1 MGDTPVVKNTPELLR
16 KIYGIKD
23 SSNKL
28 EEVLVISADVTGM
41 ILSIIGIKKGYKTL
55 KNSISKANW
64 TKIETQNINK
74 KGDQGE
80 ALIEAI
86 DNKKGNYDLK
96 NASNGLDK
104 VNIDLKNKMVEIKEI
119 KTTTK
124 EIESAVLKKLLNKN
138 QTKRGKEYMEYYQNR
153 IKNIKNSKTDIKL
166 RMNEFNKI
174 TKGFNFKY
182 KFIVLKINEKTGKVM
197 EIREYNWKRVEKINI
212 NEYKSIYKNN
222 TIFDYGKSSTIP
234 DNYDIYLDSYIKKE
248 EKNDKNK

>member
-96 NASNGLDK
+96 N
-104 VNIDLKNKMVEIKEI
+104 KMVEIKEI

-138 QTKRGKEYMEYYQNR
+138 
-153 IKNIKNSKTDIKL
+153 
-166 RMNEFNKI
+166 
-174 TKGFNFKY
+174 
-182 KFIVLKINEKTGKVM
+182 
-197 EIREYNWKRVEKINI
+197 
-212 NEYKSIYKNN
+212 
-222 TIFDYGKSSTIP
+222 
-234 DNYDIYLDSYIKKE
+234 
-248 EKNDKNK
+248 